1 MAADLIDLRA
11 KVSAETN
18 AVLEALSRAGGKDK
32 SEIVREVLHLWAL
45 AKVDEATLIHR
56 FMVGQGLPG
65 IQQGGSGK

>member
-45 AKVDEATLIHR
+45 SKVDEANLIHR
-56 FMVGQGLPG
+56 FMVAQGVSG
-65 IQQGGSGK
+65 SHQGGLGK

>member
-32 SEIVREVLHLWAL
+32 SEIVREVLHQWAL
-45 AKVDEATLIHR
+45 AKVHEATLIQR
-56 FMVGQGLPG
+56 LMAVEGLSG
-65 IQQGGSGK
+65 THQGGATK